1 MINNDKW
8 STVNLGISRHILH
21 MHSVEVNNDND
32 KWSTAI
38 SGIMHYLLHMHS
50 VEIDEK

>member
-1 MINNDKW
+1 
-8 STVNLGISRHILH
+8 

-38 SGIMHYLLHMHS
+38 SGITYYILHMHS

>member
-1 MINNDKW
+1 
-8 STVNLGISRHILH
+8 
-21 MHSVEVNNDND
+21 MHSVEVNNDNDNDND